1 MPTVDTPTKKVPRHY
16 VDNKKFYT
24 AIIKYKK
31 DVKYAEEH
39 GLDKPR
45 IPNYVGECL
54 LNIANR
60 LSTRP
65 NFVNYPFR
73 EEMVSDGIENC
84 LQYFDNFN
92 PEKTSNPFSYFTQI
106 IYYAFLRRIHK
117 EKRQLY
123 VKYKTLQN
131 LHVMGMLAAQGD
143 TDDAKS
149 VDFISANNEYMDN
162 LVRSIE
168 SKMKV
173 KKEVKPKTVMR
184 KFYDKE

>member
-1 MPTVDTPTKKVPRHY
+1 MDAPVKKVPRHY

-24 AIIKYKK
+24 AIIKYKQ
-31 DVKYAEEH
+31 DVKHAEEH
-39 GLDKPR
+39 GLEKPR

-143 TDDAKS
+143 VEDAKS

-162 LVRSIE
+162 LVKSIE

-173 KKEVKPKTVMR
+173 KKEPKPKTIMR